1 MKKITKI
8 LSVLLMVAVVAL
20 TFAACGG
27 SGGVAGR
34 TFVLDKDATD
44 VSGVEGGELVLAMFK
59 EFSITFNKDNT
70 CKITATVSL
79 LGDSQTEDVDGTYE
93 QDDNKVTIKENE
105 SKKTI
110 ECTIDGGKLLME
122 QEGVKLVFSPK

>member
-105 SKKTI
+105 SKETI